1 MLKRLLIIW
10 LQYFSCS
17 KIHLIKL
24 LTQLLPV
31 KILVGKVN
39 LLSTQTNFAP
49 IELGMCFWYSFVFL
63 PSSGSI
69 IFNEHSISA

>member
-1 MLKRLLIIW
+1 MNVDNDLHLLLLFLIFIKFFINY
-10 LQYFSCS
+10 LVAILFCS
-17 KIHLIKL
+17 KIHLKKL

-49 IELGMCFWYSFVFL
+49 IELGICF
-63 PSSGSI
+63 
-69 IFNEHSISA
+69 